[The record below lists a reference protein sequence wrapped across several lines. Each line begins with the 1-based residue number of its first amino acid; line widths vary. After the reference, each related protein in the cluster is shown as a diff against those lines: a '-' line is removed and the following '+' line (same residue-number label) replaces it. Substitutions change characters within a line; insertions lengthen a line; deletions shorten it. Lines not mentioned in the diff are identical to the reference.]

1 MPRVVILDP
10 EMTLFTGRELWASTG
25 LKVLSDCFEEICSP
39 RHQPIVDALCT
50 HAAHLISTNL
60 LGSLGEPSDLGARA
74 TLQHAAWMSLLGMG
88 QTGLGLVAALRHQIG
103 AGYGVAHGIA
113 SAIVFPHVMSFNRS
127 AVDDRFRLVARAL
140 DVPEGLSDAPEAAVR
155 RVEDLIRETGL
166 PRRLRDV
173 GVPKEGIDGLVEA
186 SMSSHQIRN
195 NPKSVSRAELRALL
209 EAAW

>member
-1 MPRVVILDP
+1 M
-10 EMTLFTGRELWASTG
+10 
-25 LKVLSDCFEEICSP
+25 
-39 RHQPIVDALCT
+39 
-50 HAAHLISTNL
+50 
-60 LGSLGEPSDLGARA
+60 
-74 TLQHAAWMSLLGMG
+74 LQHAAWMSLLGMG

-113 SAIVFPHVMSFNRS
+113 SAIVFPHVMSFNRP

-140 DVPEGLSDAPEAAVR
+140 DVPEGQSDAPEAAVR

-173 GVPKEGIDGLVEA
+173 GVQLEGIDGLVEA